1 MKAWDQGQILL
12 TGGAGFIGSALL
24 WELNRRG
31 WEDVL
36 ICDSLGQDERFRNL
50 IPLRFT
56 ELLSPSELLDCIG
69 RNEVKLEGISCIFH
83 LGACADTAEHN
94 ADFLIRNN
102 YGFSR
107 QLAEWAVAK
116 GIRFVYASSA
126 ATYGA
131 AAPGMPDDEEQLP
144 YLRPLNIYGYSKH
157 LFDLYAR
164 RRGFLSQI
172 YGMKYFNIF
181 GPNEYHKGPMMSFV
195 PRGVRQISE
204 SETLG
209 LFRSCRSDCSDG
221 EQTRDFLY
229 VKDAVRMSLFLAEVP
244 AIQNGAPTG
253 GIYNIGSGIASRW
266 IDLARAIADAM
277 GVPLRVEYIDMP
289 EILKLQ
295 YQYHTLAD
303 IQKLRH
309 LGYDEEITPLKEA
322 VQDYVQ
328 RYLLPSHKY
337 LGEED
342 LS

>member
-1 MKAWDQGQILL
+1 MKTWDQGQILL

-31 WEDVL
+31 CEDVL

-50 IPLRFT
+50 IPLRFAD
-56 ELLSPSELLDCIG
+56 LLSPSELLDCIG
-69 RNEVKLEGISCIFH
+69 RDGARLEKISCIFH
-83 LGACADTAEHN
+83 LGACANTAESD

-107 QLAEWAVAK
+107 QLAEWAVARE
-116 GIRFVYASSA
+116 IRFVYASSA

-131 AAPGMPDDEEQLP
+131 AAPGMPDDRERLP

-157 LFDLYAR
+157 LFDLYAL

-172 YGMKYFNIF
+172 YGLKYFNVF
-181 GPNEYHKGPMMSFV
+181 GPNEYHKGPMMSFI

-204 SETLG
+204 DGTLR
-209 LFRSCRSDCSDG
+209 LFRSHRPDCADG

-244 AIQNGAPTG
+244 AVQDGVPTG
-253 GIYNIGSGIASRW
+253 GIYNLGSGIASRW
-266 IDLARAIADAM
+266 IDLARAIAEAV

-289 EILKLQ
+289 EALKPQ

-303 IQKLRH
+303 IRKLRH
-309 LGYDEEITPLKEA
+309 LGYQEEITPLKEA
-322 VQDYVQ
+322 VQDYV
-328 RYLLPSHKY
+328 RHYLLPSRKY
-337 LGEED
+337 LGEGEA
-342 LS
+342 